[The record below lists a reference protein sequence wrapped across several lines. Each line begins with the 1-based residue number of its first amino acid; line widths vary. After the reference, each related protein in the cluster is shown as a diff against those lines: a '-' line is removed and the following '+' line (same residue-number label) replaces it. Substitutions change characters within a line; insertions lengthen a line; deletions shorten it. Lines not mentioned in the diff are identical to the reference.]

1 MSRFFTLSI
10 VALLLLL
17 PGAGQQA
24 AAQELK
30 PIALPAPQKTGGMPL
45 MEALNA
51 RRTSR
56 EFSAKPIPL
65 QTLSNLLW
73 AGFGVNRE
81 DGRRTAPSAMNWQ
94 EIDIYV
100 FLAEG
105 VYVYQ
110 ASDNLLKPV
119 AAGDLRALTGTQAFT
134 KTAPLNLVYVADT
147 SRASRASAEQVAIWS
162 PSHAGFIAQN
172 VYLFCASEGL
182 NVVVRGLVNAQALA
196 EKLGLRP
203 EQKVWLA
210 QTIGYPPEK

>member
-1 MSRFFTLSI
+1 MPRLLTLTI
-10 VALLLLL
+10 VALLL
-17 PGAGQQA
+17 PTGIARQA
-24 AAQELK
+24 IAQELK
-30 PIALPAPQKTGGMPL
+30 PVALPAPRTEGGMPL
-45 MEALNA
+45 MQALNA
-51 RRTSR
+51 RHSSR
-56 EFSAKPIPL
+56 EFSAKPLPL

-110 ASDNLLKPV
+110 ARDNLLKPV
-119 AAGDLRALTGTQAFT
+119 AAGDFRGLTGTQAFT

-147 SRASRASAEQVAIWS
+147 ARTSRASAEQVAIWS

-182 NVVVRGLVNAQALA
+182 NVVVRGLVDRQALA
-196 EKLGLRP
+196 DKLGLRT
-203 EQKVWLA
+203 EQRVWLA
-210 QTIGYPPEK
+210 QTIGYPAEK